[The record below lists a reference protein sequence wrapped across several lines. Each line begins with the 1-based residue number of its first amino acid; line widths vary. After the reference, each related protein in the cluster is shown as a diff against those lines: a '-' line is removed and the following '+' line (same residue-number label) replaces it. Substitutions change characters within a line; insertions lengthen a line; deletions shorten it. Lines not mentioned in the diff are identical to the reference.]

1 MNYLSY
7 VIAAYA
13 VFVITLA
20 WDFVS
25 PRLQI
30 RKTLRAVQ
38 LRILRERRVS
48 NVKSAEL
55 NR

>member
-1 MNYLSY
+1 MSYQNY

-13 VFVITLA
+13 VCFIVLA

-30 RKTLRAVQ
+30 SRQLRAARQRKARDTARGRAPRTVET
-38 LRILRERRVS
+38 R
-48 NVKSAEL
+48 
-55 NR
+55 